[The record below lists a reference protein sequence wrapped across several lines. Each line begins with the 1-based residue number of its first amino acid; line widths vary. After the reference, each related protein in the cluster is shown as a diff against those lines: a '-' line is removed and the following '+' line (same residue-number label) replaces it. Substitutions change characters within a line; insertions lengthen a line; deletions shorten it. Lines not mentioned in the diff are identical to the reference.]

1 MHPLPTTSRT
11 EDRYVSTVRSS
22 VPAGLLVVVLL
33 IGTLAGGVG
42 PVVAQESTQNVQ
54 IDATVVGGSE
64 PVAGETTVVDVT
76 VSNLASSTDSVDVDS
91 IRVRDA
97 GTLDVLS
104 RVDDVSSVD
113 PGGALTVPVP
123 TTFEEPGER
132 LLSVVVYV
140 EDSNGTGVAKYER
153 PVHVDVDAPTVR
165 AQLDASVPANRYGVT
180 DVAVQNVGNTNWTDV
195 SLTASSEGTVVDRVV
210 LDDIARATNRS
221 IALDTRA
228 VAGEPV
234 TVTLTYT
241 ANDATHRTTESIDL
255 GEREAVLGA
264 VRLTSVERTY
274 TATGVR
280 IEGDAANVG
289 GTDVSSVLVR
299 IGTTSEVTPAPP
311 SADYFV
317 GSIEASEFATFELT
331 AEMTGNVSQVPVEI
345 TYIAENERR
354 THTQRIDIARTMTGG
369 ASASGSQSTDEA
381 SATTDDSGG
390 VPIVVIGAVIA
401 VLVAALGV
409 VRWRRG

>member
-1 MHPLPTTSRT
+1 M
-11 EDRYVSTVRSS
+11 STVRSS
-22 VPAGLLVVVLL
+22 VVAGLLVVALL
-33 IGTLAGGVG
+33 CGTLAGSVG
-42 PVVAQESTQNVQ
+42 PAAAQESTQHVQ
-54 IDATVVGGSE
+54 IDATVVGDTEPIASE
-64 PVAGETTVVDVT
+64 TAVVEVT

-97 GTLDVLS
+97 DTLDVVS

-113 PGGALTVPVP
+113 PGGSLTVSVP

-140 EDSNGTGVAKYER
+140 QDDDGTGVARYER
-153 PVHVDVDAPTVR
+153 PLYVDVDAPTVR
-165 AQLDASVPANRYGVT
+165 AQLDTTVPANQYGVT
-180 DVAVQNVGNTNWTDV
+180 DVAVQNVGNTDWTDV
-195 SLTASSEGTVVDRVV
+195 TLTASANGTVVDRVL
-210 LDDIARATNRS
+210 LDDLTRATNRS
-221 IALDTRA
+221 VALDTRA
-228 VAGEPV
+228 VAGAPM

-241 ANDATHRTTESIDL
+241 ANDDTYRTTESIDL

-264 VRLTSVERTY
+264 VRLTSVERAR
-274 TATGVR
+274 TAAGVR

-299 IGTTSEVTPAPP
+299 IPNTSAVTPTPP
-311 SADYFV
+311 AADYFV

-331 AEMTGNVSQVPVEI
+331 AETAGNVSRIPVEI

-354 THTQRIDIARTMTGG
+354 THTQLVDLDSSTTGAAG
-369 ASASGSQSTDEA
+369 ASGAQATDSA
-381 SATTDDSGG
+381 AATTDDSGG
-390 VPIVVIGAVIA
+390 GVPAVIIGVVIA

>member
-1 MHPLPTTSRT
+1 
-11 EDRYVSTVRSS
+11 
-22 VPAGLLVVVLL
+22 LLVLALVCA
-33 IGTLAGGVG
+33 TLAGSVG
-42 PVVAQESTQNVQ
+42 PVAAQQSTQNVQ

-64 PVAGETTVVDVT
+64 PVADETTVVEVT
-76 VSNLASSTDSVDVDS
+76 VSNLASSADSVDVDS

-97 GTLDVLS
+97 DTLDILS

-113 PGGALTVPVP
+113 PGGSLTVPVP
-123 TTFEEPGER
+123 TRFEEPGER

-140 EDSNGTGVAKYER
+140 EDSDGTGVAKYER
-153 PVHVDVDAPTVR
+153 PVYVDVDAPTVR
-165 AQLDASVPANRYGVT
+165 AQLDTTVPANQYGIT
-180 DVAVQNVGNTNWTDV
+180 DVAVQNVGNTNWTEV
-195 SLTASSEGTVVDRVV
+195 TLTASANETVVDQVL
-210 LDDIARATNRS
+210 LDDVTRATNRTV
-221 IALDTRA
+221 ALDTRA
-228 VAGEPV
+228 AAGEPV

-241 ANDATHRTTESIDL
+241 ANDVTYRTTESIDL
-255 GEREAVLGA
+255 GEREVVLGA
-264 VRLTSVERTY
+264 VRLTSVERTQ

-299 IGTTSEVTPAPP
+299 IPNTSAVAPTPPA
-311 SADYFV
+311 ADYFV

-331 AEMTGNVSQVPVEI
+331 AETAGNVSRIPVEI

-354 THTQRIDIARTMTGG
+354 THTQLVDLGSSTAGAAG
-369 ASASGSQSTDEA
+369 ASGAQATDSA
-381 SATTDDSGG
+381 AATTDDSGG
-390 VPIVVIGAVIA
+390 GVPAVIIGVVIA

>member
-1 MHPLPTTSRT
+1 M
-11 EDRYVSTVRSS
+11 STVRSS
-22 VPAGLLVVVLL
+22 VVAGLLVVALL
-33 IGTLAGGVG
+33 CGTLAGSVG
-42 PVVAQESTQNVQ
+42 PAAAQESTQHVQ
-54 IDATVVGGSE
+54 IDATVVGDTE
-64 PVAGETTVVDVT
+64 PIASETTVVEVT

-97 GTLDVLS
+97 DTLDVVS

-113 PGGALTVPVP
+113 PGGSLTVSVP

-140 EDSNGTGVAKYER
+140 QDDDGTGVARYER
-153 PVHVDVDAPTVR
+153 PLYVDVDAPTVR
-165 AQLDASVPANRYGVT
+165 AQLDATVPANQYGVT
-180 DVAVQNVGNTNWTDV
+180 DVAVQNVGNTDWTDV
-195 SLTASSEGTVVDRVV
+195 TLTASANGTVVDRVL
-210 LDDIARATNRS
+210 LDDLTRATNRS
-221 IALDTRA
+221 VALDTRA
-228 VAGEPV
+228 VAGAPM

-241 ANDATHRTTESIDL
+241 ANDDTYRTTESIDL

-264 VRLTSVERTY
+264 VRLTSVERAR
-274 TATGVR
+274 TAAGVR

-299 IGTTSEVTPAPP
+299 IPNTSAVTPTPP
-311 SADYFV
+311 AADYFV

-331 AEMTGNVSQVPVEI
+331 AETAGNVSRVPVEI

-354 THTQRIDIARTMTGG
+354 TRTQLVDLGSATTGVTGG
-369 ASASGSQSTDEA
+369 AGGDGSTDGA
-381 SATTDDSGG
+381 AATTDGSGGG
-390 VPIVVIGAVIA
+390 VPAVIIGVVIA

>member
-1 MHPLPTTSRT
+1 M
-11 EDRYVSTVRSS
+11 STVRSS
-22 VPAGLLVVVLL
+22 VVAGLFVVALL
-33 IGTLAGGVG
+33 CGTLAGSVG
-42 PVVAQESTQNVQ
+42 PAAAQESTQHVQ
-54 IDATVVGGSE
+54 IDATVVGDTEPIASE
-64 PVAGETTVVDVT
+64 TAVVEVT

-97 GTLDVLS
+97 DTLNILS

-113 PGGALTVPVP
+113 PGGSLSVSVP

-140 EDSNGTGVAKYER
+140 QDDDGTGVAKYER
-153 PVHVDVDAPTVR
+153 PLYVDVDAPTVR
-165 AQLDASVPANRYGVT
+165 AQLDATVPANQYGVT
-180 DVAVQNVGNTNWTDV
+180 DVAVQNVGNTDWTDV
-195 SLTASSEGTVVDRVV
+195 TLTASANGTVVDRVL
-210 LDDIARATNRS
+210 LDDLTRATNRS
-221 IALDTRA
+221 VALDTRA
-228 VAGEPV
+228 VAGAPM

-241 ANDATHRTTESIDL
+241 ANDDTYRTTESIDL

-264 VRLTSVERTY
+264 VRLTSVERAR
-274 TATGVR
+274 TAAGVR

-299 IGTTSEVTPAPP
+299 IPNTSAVTPTPP
-311 SADYFV
+311 AADYFV

-331 AEMTGNVSQVPVEI
+331 AETAGNVSRVPVEI

-354 THTQRIDIARTMTGG
+354 TRTQLVDLG
-369 ASASGSQSTDEA
+369 
-381 SATTDDSGG
+381 SATTGAAGGAGGDGSTDGAAATTDGSGGG
-390 VPIVVIGAVIA
+390 VPAVIIGVVIA